1 MKANEI
7 IDIRV
12 TKEEQKVFRDFMNEF
27 IYQFGY
33 TAEGAFNILEKICEC
48 EDYLE
53 VKDDNITKEKLECLG
68 ENLEARIWIT
78 E

>member
-1 MKANEI
+1 MKTNEI

-12 TKEEQKVFRDFMNEF
+12 TKEEQKIFRNFMDEF
-27 IYQFGY
+27 VYQFGY
-33 TAEGAFNILEKICEC
+33 TAEGAFNILEKICEY
-48 EDYLE
+48 EDYFE
-53 VKDDNITKEKLECLG
+53 VINDNITEEQMEHLG